1 MGSVKHAFVQT
12 VANASTAL
20 TSKVRGTKQTET
32 GLR

>member
-20 TSKVRGTKQTET
+20 TSQSSGDKAN
-32 GLR
+32 